1 MTPPDTHRCPSRA
14 APSPAA
20 PHLGRLE
27 LDPWLVVRSF
37 DAGFAAI
44 AGERAD
50 EVLGRPLDALFSV
63 RDRRA
68 ILRFDELVSHSDADN
83 IDLTIALRL
92 GPREVLS
99 RLLLRRTDI
108 GWLAFIEDLGG
119 AGNLVSELTH
129 SRELWREVV
138 HQSAEGVAVLGG
150 DGRLLEYNPAF
161 FRLLDLRS
169 PHNIPLSEE
178 ALRGAALV
186 DLLHD
191 ASLTV
196 LRDHLAGRSALGR
209 ELQHRGRWLEFAAR
223 PLALP
228 RRRFAGLW
236 LSLRDIT
243 ERRRADRLR
252 AALDVAR
259 EELLRKEKL
268 AALGGLVE
276 GIAHE
281 IGNPLGV
288 AVTAAS
294 LAEDRLHELQA
305 SFEAG
310 ILRQRDMRHHLQ
322 QALAAADMALANLRR
337 AAGLVSGVKQISVA
351 SADKVRQDMSVG
363 TYVRTVVASLS
374 SPASG
379 SPQRVGVDVR
389 ADPRALVAPTAL
401 AQIVSN
407 LVHNALTHAFP
418 AGRPGAVTVWIDQVA
433 GEQVELG
440 CRDDGVGMTASTLA
454 RIYEPFF
461 TTARDHGSGGLGL
474 YIVRNLV
481 NDLLRGTIV
490 TRSAPER
497 GTTVIVRFP
506 ARPGDP

>member
-1 MTPPDTHRCPSRA
+1 M
-14 APSPAA
+14 PSPSA

-27 LDPWLVVRSF
+27 LDPHLVVRGF

-44 AGERAD
+44 AGDRAD

-63 RDRRA
+63 RDRRG
-68 ILRFDELVSHSDADN
+68 ILRFDELISHSDADN

-92 GPREVLS
+92 GAREIRT
-99 RLLLRRTDI
+99 RLLLRRTAV

-119 AGNLVSELTH
+119 AGNLVSELAH

-138 HQSAEGVAVLGG
+138 HQSAEGIAVLDG
-150 DGRLLEYNPAF
+150 DGRLLEYNPSF

-169 PHNIPLSEE
+169 TRNIPLSED
-178 ALRGAALV
+178 ALRGATLV
-186 DLLHD
+186 DLLID
-191 ASLTV
+191 DSLVV
-196 LRDHLAGRSALGR
+196 LRDYLAGRSALGR

-228 RRRFAGLW
+228 RQRFAGLW

-243 ERRRADRLR
+243 ERRRAERLR
-252 AALDVAR
+252 AALDAAR

-294 LAEDRLHELQA
+294 LAQDCLQELQA

-322 QALAAADMALANLRR
+322 QALAAADMALTNLRR
-337 AAGLVSGVKQISVA
+337 AAGLVTGVKQIAVDS
-351 SADKVRQDMSVG
+351 SEKVRQDMSVG
-363 TYVRTVVASLS
+363 TYVGAVVASLS
-374 SPASG
+374 SLSAG
-379 SPQRVGVDVR
+379 SPHRVSVEVR
-389 ADPRALVAPTAL
+389 RDSVAAVFPAAL
-401 AQIVSN
+401 AQIVTN

-418 AGRPGAVTVWIDQVA
+418 PGRVGTVVLWVDQVA
-433 GEQVELG
+433 GDQIELG
-440 CRDDGVGMTASTLA
+440 CRDDGIGMTASTLP

-461 TTARDHGSGGLGL
+461 STARDRGGSGLGL
-474 YIVRNLV
+474 YIVHNLV
-481 NDLLRGTIV
+481 TDLLRGTIV
-490 TRSAPER
+490 ARSAPER

-506 ARPGDP
+506 TRPGDP

>member
-1 MTPPDTHRCPSRA
+1 MTPPDTHPRPSRA

-37 DAGFAAI
+37 DAGFAAL
-44 AGERAD
+44 AGDRAD

-68 ILRFDELVSHSDADN
+68 ILRFDELVSHSNADH

-92 GPREVLS
+92 GAREVLS
-99 RLLLRRTDI
+99 RLLLSRTDV

-119 AGNLVSELTH
+119 AGNLVSELAH

-169 PHNIPLSEE
+169 TRNVPLSEE

-186 DLLHD
+186 DLLID
-191 ASLTV
+191 DSLTV
-196 LRDHLAGRSALGR
+196 LRDYLAGRSALGR
-209 ELQHRGRWLEFAAR
+209 ELQHRGRWLEFTAR

-228 RRRFAGLW
+228 RLRFAGLW
-236 LSLRDIT
+236 LSLRDVT

-252 AALDVAR
+252 TALDAAR

-276 GIAHE
+276 GIALE

-294 LAEDRLHELQA
+294 LAQDSLHELQA

-322 QALAAADMALANLRR
+322 QALAAADLALTNLRR
-337 AAGLVSGVKQISVA
+337 AAALVTGVKQIAVDS
-351 SADKVRQDMSVG
+351 SEKVRQDMSVG
-363 TYVRTVVASLS
+363 TYVGAVVASLS
-374 SPASG
+374 PLSTG
-379 SPQRVGVDVR
+379 SPRRVGVDVR
-389 ADPRALVAPTAL
+389 ADPHALVFPAAL
-401 AQIVSN
+401 AQIVTH

-418 AGRPGAVTVWIDQVA
+418 AGRPGTVTIWVDRVA

-461 TTARDHGSGGLGL
+461 TTARDHGGSGLGL
-474 YIVRNLV
+474 YIVHNLV
-481 NDLLRGTIV
+481 TDLFRGTIA

>member
-1 MTPPDTHRCPSRA
+1 MTPPDTPRFSPRV
-14 APSPAA
+14 APAPVV

-27 LDPWLVVRSF
+27 LDPRLVVRSF

-63 RDRRA
+63 RDRRG
-68 ILRFDELVSHSDADN
+68 ILRFDELISHSNADH
-83 IDLTIALRL
+83 IDLHIDLRL
-92 GPREVLS
+92 GGRDVLT
-99 RLLLRRTDI
+99 RLLLSRTDV

-119 AGNLVSELTH
+119 AGNLVHELAQ

-138 HQSAEGVAVLGG
+138 HQSAEGVAVLDG
-150 DGRLLEYNPAF
+150 DGKLLEYNPAF

-169 PHNIPLSEE
+169 TRNIALSEE
-178 ALRGAALV
+178 AVRGAALV
-186 DLLHD
+186 DLLID
-191 ASLTV
+191 DSLAP
-196 LRDHLAGRSALGR
+196 LRDRLAGRSGLGR

-228 RRRFAGLW
+228 RQRFAGVW

-243 ERRRADRLR
+243 ERRRAERLR
-252 AALDVAR
+252 TALDAAR

-268 AALGGLVE
+268 AALGGLVD

-288 AVTAAS
+288 AVAAAG
-294 LAEDRLHELQA
+294 LAQDQLRELQA

-322 QALAAADMALANLRR
+322 QALTAAEIALANLRR
-337 AAGLVSGVKQISVA
+337 AATLVAGVKQVA
-351 SADKVRQDMSVG
+351 VDSSGQVRQDMSVG
-363 TYVRTVVASLS
+363 TFVGAVVASLS
-374 SPASG
+374 PLTAG
-379 SPQRVGVDVR
+379 TPHRVSIDVR
-389 ADPRALVAPTAL
+389 ADPIVSGFPAALG
-401 AQIVSN
+401 QIVTN

-418 AGRPGAVTVWIDQVA
+418 AGRPGRVVVWVDQVA
-433 GEQVELG
+433 GDLVEIG
-440 CRDDGVGMTASTLA
+440 CRDDGVGMTAAVLP

-461 TTARDHGSGGLGL
+461 TTARDHGSGLGL
-474 YIVRNLV
+474 YIVHNLV
-481 NDLLRGTIV
+481 TDLLRGTI
-490 TRSAPER
+490 TARAAPER

-506 ARPGDP
+506 ARPGDL